1 MFEYYKADIQG
12 ICERLNAAYPYAD
25 YELEPRSNLVV
36 VRFPPGF
43 NFMQYIISN
52 IANEHGDAR
61 LNYASY
67 QYKSDVQPDDV
78 YVSGRIRWSTIRS
91 VWRGYSR
98 AQENRWSIICES
110 DPGVIEEIL
119 RKILP
124 HVPHRLGASDF

>member
-67 QYKSDVQPDDV
+67 QYKSDVQPYDV
-78 YVSGRIRWSTIRS
+78 YVSGRIRWSTIQSIWRS
-91 VWRGYSR
+91 YDRPSM
-98 AQENRWSIICES
+98 AEENSWFIICES

-119 RKILP
+119 HKILP
-124 HVPHRLGASDF
+124 HVPPRLGA